1 MSRLSWLWVVAVVL
15 TSGSVRGEDW
25 QLGQTWTYQHEGPR
39 PYSDALS
46 TVEGD
51 RVVAVTGIKGAGA
64 AKRYILKNIWG
75 KNDPNPATSYFDAK
89 ALIHQTDIDSLATIL
104 FNPPIPG
111 FWTSLKVGEQKVL
124 KTNMSVSGLA
134 IPLTFT
140 VKRLMDEILI
150 VPAGKF
156 TDCIHVQIISSMENP
171 MGGGTSRTKTDQWY
185 HPLVKNFVKE
195 KIVTNFQA
203 DNSYAATSVLK
214 ALTPG
219 N

>member
-1 MSRLSWLWVVAVVL
+1 MSRLSWLLVVAVVL
-15 TSGSVRGEDW
+15 MSGSVHAEDW
-25 QLGQTWTYQHEGPR
+25 KLGQTWTYLHEGPR

-51 RVVAVTGIKGAGA
+51 RVVTVTGIKGAGA

-140 VKRLMDEILI
+140 VKRLVDEILI

-171 MGGGTSRTKTDQWY
+171 MGGGSSQTKTDQWY
-185 HPLVKNFVKE
+185 HPQVKNFVKE

-214 ALTPG
+214 AFTPG